1 MNINRAWFLFYGAQI
16 GLSRQEILNCPYGEM
31 MDMISCLSVYNGNAE
46 VVEKKKPKTFDDV
59 MSME

>member
-1 MNINRAWFLFYGAQI
+1 MGMN
-16 GLSRQEILNCPYGEM
+16 RQEVLNCPYGEM
-31 MDMISCLSVYNGNAE
+31 MDLISCLSVYNGNAE